1 MRSVGTVAPERQTAA
16 PNPAKEPMSQS
27 STARP
32 ALNLALIGLWVVTA
46 VVIAVGVWLLLSS
59 NGRQVELYTA
69 QSDDYASYLSA
80 QSGTTLGGI
89 LIGAGAVGL
98 LLSLATQSVVS
109 NANRR
114 HADQVGSYV
123 AYDFDDTEVFDDSAD
138 EVPAAAPA
146 AAASAAP
153 AAASVASVAPVA
165 SEEAAVVAEEPAVAE
180 EARAGDA
187 ETDEERTSAK

>member
-1 MRSVGTVAPERQTAA
+1 
-16 PNPAKEPMSQS
+16 MSQS
-27 STARP
+27 STVRP

-98 LLSLATQSVVS
+98 LLSLATQAVVS

-114 HADQVGSYV
+114 HADHVGSYV

-138 EVPAAAPA
+138 EVPAAPA
-146 AAASAAP
+146 SASAAP
-153 AAASVASVAPVA
+153 AAPSVASVAPVA
-165 SEEAAVVAEEPAVAE
+165 AEEPAVAVE
-180 EARAGDA
+180 EPAVAAEEPAVVAEDA
-187 ETDEERTSAK
+187 PVVDTEPGEERTSAK

>member
-1 MRSVGTVAPERQTAA
+1 
-16 PNPAKEPMSQS
+16 MSQS

-69 QSDDYASYLSA
+69 QSDDYAGYLSA

-98 LLSLATQSVVS
+98 LLSLATQAVVS

-114 HADQVGSYV
+114 HADHVGSYV

-146 AAASAAP
+146 AAAPAAAAP

-165 SEEAAVVAEEPAVAE
+165 AEEAAVTAEEPAVAAE
-180 EARAGDA
+180 EAPAGDA
-187 ETDEERTSAK
+187 EPDEERTSAK

>member
-1 MRSVGTVAPERQTAA
+1 
-16 PNPAKEPMSQS
+16 MSQS
-27 STARP
+27 STVRP

-98 LLSLATQSVVS
+98 LLSLATQAVVS

-114 HADQVGSYV
+114 HADHVGSYV

-165 SEEAAVVAEEPAVAE
+165 AEEAAVTAEEPAVAAE
-180 EARAGDA
+180 EAPAGDA
-187 ETDEERTSAK
+187 EPDEERTSAK